1 MDRVKLDSLDKRII
15 RELSRDGRVTITEL
29 AKRLNITDPTARTRL
44 NRLIGSGILQVSG
57 LVNFFRVKG
66 VSLAI
71 IAITL
76 DDHKLLDRTLQRI
89 SRLPLVNWVV
99 VVTGRYDL
107 ICEVTIPYEETDRLY
122 WFLTK
127 ELSGIE
133 GIREFETSIVLKAE
147 RNWISVPKSLGEWF
161 EKGEVER

>member
-1 MDRVKLDSLDKRII
+1 MDKVKLDALDKRII
-15 RELSRDGRVTITEL
+15 KELSKNGRVSITEL
-29 AKRLNITDPTARTRL
+29 AKHLNITDPTARTRL
-44 NRLIGSGILQVSG
+44 NRLIGSGILQVTG

-71 IAITL
+71 IAITI
-76 DDHKLLDRTLQRI
+76 DDHRFLDRILERV
-89 SRLPLVNWVV
+89 SKLPLVNWVA

-107 ICEVTIPYEETDRLY
+107 VCEVTIPYEATDRLY

-127 ELSGIE
+127 ELSRIE